1 MPFLTV
7 GGAEAVTSQLCK
19 QLKALGFRL
28 LVITTVPAIEG
39 QGDTTA
45 WFEEGAFGIYHLP
58 GFLDTSV
65 WTAFVCYLI
74 QQHSVGV
81 LWQVGSSFT
90 YDLLP
95 LLRQVFPSLA
105 IVDLLFNPVGHTANY
120 LKYSYLIDHVI
131 TEDAGMKEWLLQ
143 HGESEENVSVIPNG
157 VDLDWY
163 SPQPRLD
170 WKTRAPRLDNDGR
183 FVVGFIG
190 RLSEEKGPDLFLEI
204 ASLLGRRAG
213 MEFIVYGGGPME
225 AALRRRASEP
235 DLNGRVHLLGFV
247 SGREGHL
254 CCDVVVVCSRL
265 DGRPNVVM
273 ESLAMGIPVIASRVG
288 GIPAM
293 MPEGDGGCLVEA
305 GDVTGFAA
313 AIARLADNPQLY
325 CRLSEAGRRRALT
338 HFSLADGARR
348 FADVFMRL
356 EKRRLPLKRPIA
368 PQAVAAAVG
377 LATPRRSTRQG
388 LAAFTTLRRAVSI
401 VRNALLLWRIK
412 RRTSLSEALIEY
424 FDSRYYLNNYPDV
437 ARSGTT
443 PLIHY
448 VFFGF
453 REGRDPS
460 ALFSTNRYLASN
472 PDVARAGVNP
482 LLHYLL
488 AGRSEGRQGGA
499 MNVPPGD
506 KASER

>member
-45 WFEEGAFGIYHLP
+45 WFQDGASGIYHLP
-58 GFLDTSV
+58 GFLDTSL

-81 LWQVGSSFT
+81 VWQVGSSFT

-157 VDLDWY
+157 VDVNWY
-163 SPQPRLD
+163 SPQPGLD
-170 WKTRAPRLDNDGR
+170 WKTRALRLDNDGR

-204 ASLLGRRAG
+204 ASLLGGRAG
-213 MEFIVYGGGPME
+213 MEFVVYGGGPME
-225 AALRRRASEP
+225 TALRRRASQP

-288 GIPAM
+288 GIPSDDA
-293 MPEGDGGCLVEA
+293 
-305 GDVTGFAA
+305 
-313 AIARLADNPQLY
+313 
-325 CRLSEAGRRRALT
+325 RRRW
-338 HFSLADGARR
+338 
-348 FADVFMRL
+348 
-356 EKRRLPLKRPIA
+356 RLPCRS
-368 PQAVAAAVG
+368 
-377 LATPRRSTRQG
+377 RRCS
-388 LAAFTTLRRAVSI
+388 
-401 VRNALLLWRIK
+401 
-412 RRTSLSEALIEY
+412 
-424 FDSRYYLNNYPDV
+424 
-437 ARSGTT
+437 
-443 PLIHY
+443 
-448 VFFGF
+448 GF
-453 REGRDPS
+453 RRG
-460 ALFSTNRYLASN
+460 NRS
-472 PDVARAGVNP
+472 PCG
-482 LLHYLL
+482 
-488 AGRSEGRQGGA
+488 
-499 MNVPPGD
+499 
-506 KASER
+506 